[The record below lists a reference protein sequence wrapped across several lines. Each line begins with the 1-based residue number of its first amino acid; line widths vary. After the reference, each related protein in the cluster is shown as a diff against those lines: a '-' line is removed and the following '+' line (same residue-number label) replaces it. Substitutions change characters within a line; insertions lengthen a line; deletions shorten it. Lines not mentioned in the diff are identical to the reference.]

1 VLWEWTFVTSEKL
14 RLRVREV
21 VQETGDA
28 HSVVFDTPEGLT
40 YKPGQFL
47 TLRLPHPEG
56 TVARCYSVSSAPG
69 VDEHLKVTVKRVQD
83 GRGSNWVCDHVVAGS
98 ELDVLAPSGT
108 FTPHSYDGDLLL
120 LAGGS
125 GITPVMSIIKATLA
139 RGTGRMLLVYANR
152 DERSVIFHAALRELV
167 ADHPD
172 RLVVVHWL
180 ETVQGLPTLPAL
192 SQLVKPWTHAEAFI
206 CGPAPFMDCAA
217 DALKGLGMGRDRI
230 HVERF
235 TSLAGDPWE
244 EVAVAAPVAGERVVE
259 LQVELD
265 GETHELEWPQS
276 VKLLDLLLDKG
287 LDAPYS
293 CREGACSACGVKLIE
308 GEVTMDAN
316 SVLEQEDLDEGWR
329 LACQAH
335 PVSDVVKVS
344 YS

>member
-1 VLWEWTFVTSEKL
+1 VTSEKL

-28 HSVVFDTPEGLT
+28 HSLVFDTPSGLT

-47 TLRLPHPEG
+47 TLRLPHADGP
-56 TVARCYSVSSAPG
+56 VARCYSVSSAPG
-69 VDEHLKVTVKRVQD
+69 VDDHLKVTVKRVVD
-83 GRGSNWVCDHVVAGS
+83 GRGSNWVCDNVVVGT

-108 FTPHSYDGDLLL
+108 FTPHSLDRDLLL

-139 RGTGRMLLVYANR
+139 QGSGRIFLVYANR
-152 DERSVIFHAALRELV
+152 DEQSVIFHADLRELV
-167 ADHPD
+167 ANNPE

-180 ETVQGLPTLPAL
+180 ETVQGLPSLRPL
-192 SQLVKPWTHAEAFI
+192 SQLVEPWTHAEAFI

-217 DALKGLGMGRDRI
+217 DALRGLGVPRERI

-235 TSLAGDPWE
+235 TSLAGDPWA
-244 EVAVAAPVAGERVVE
+244 EVEVAAPAEGERVVE
-259 LQVELD
+259 LEVELD
-265 GETHELEWPQS
+265 GDVHELDWPES
-276 VKLLDLLLDKG
+276 VKLLDLLLDRG

-293 CREGACSACGVKLIE
+293 CREGACSACSFKIVE
-308 GEVTMDAN
+308 GEVTMDTN
-316 SVLEQEDLDEGWR
+316 SVLEKEDLEEGWR

-335 PVSDVVKVS
+335 PVTDVVKVT